1 MVYAINLWYSSNYS
15 WKYTLQLHLD
25 GFFSNPL
32 LWCIGEKK
40 QLLVGMLVV
49 LCILD
54 DFWISEVAEHSVMD
68 CGGVKGLELK
78 DLHLCDGQAFWDWCQ
93 LQTNN

>member
-1 MVYAINLWYSSNYS
+1 MQLTCDTHQIIAENIHFNYIS
-15 WKYTLQLHLD
+15 TA
-25 GFFSNPL
+25 FFSNPL
-32 LWCIGEKK
+32 LWCIGAKK

-78 DLHLCDGQAFWDWCQ
+78 DLHLCDGQAFWD
-93 LQTNN
+93 